1 MGFRRKNYLDKFS
14 LSPHMI
20 CVKNNYVF
28 SVRHSLEPGWLE
40 GSLDGKF
47 GLIPENYVEN
57 IT

>member
-1 MGFRRKNYLDKFS
+1 MGFRRKKLFS
-14 LSPHMI
+14 LSSHMI
-20 CVKNNYVF
+20 CAKIIVF

>member
-1 MGFRRKNYLDKFS
+1 MTCEKIIVF
-14 LSPHMI
+14 
-20 CVKNNYVF
+20 F